1 MSLSSSAPPYLVV
14 EARSRQMLGLY
25 RWVYGC
31 PRSHVHRPVSGTRAA
46 RGTGSSI

>member
-1 MSLSSSAPPYLVV
+1 MSLSSSAPPYLGV

-31 PRSHVHRPVSGTRAA
+31 PCSHVHRPSLELEQREEQAA
-46 RGTGSSI
+46 LF